1 MDYLV
6 NNYSKII
13 NLLLQHLLITCTA
26 LSIAII
32 IAFPIGIFTSS
43 HNRFG
48 KIITKILGI
57 FYTIPSM
64 AVFAML
70 IPFSGLGF
78 KSAVITLVVYS
89 QFILVRNILKG
100 LKEVPSSLIDAGY
113 AMGYNNIQLLL
124 KIKLRTALPVI
135 LAGIRIATIS
145 IISLTTLAAFIN
157 AGGLGVLIFEGLY
170 QQKPVKIIIGTI
182 LTGLLAIGCNFII
195 GAVEKKTKV
204 KLE

>member
-32 IAFPIGIFTSS
+32 IAFPIGIFASS
-43 HNRFG
+43 HDRFG

-170 QQKPVKIIIGTI
+170 QQKPVKIVIGTI